1 MAFEEI
7 KEQIN
12 HVEEGVRSYVKNSLD
27 FYRLQSFRS
36 MMKGVT
42 MATKVLI
49 IGGITSIAL
58 LFLSLSAAFWLGTM
72 LNNTAEGFLIV
83 GGFYVLLGII
93 LFLLRSK
100 IEKPLLKKFSKF
112 YFDEL

>member
-7 KEQIN
+7 KEQMD
-12 HVEEGVRSYVKNSLD
+12 HVEQGVKSYVRNSLD

-42 MATKVLI
+42 IAAKVLVI
-49 IGGITSIAL
+49 CGFTFLCL
-58 LFLSLSAAFWLGTM
+58 LFLSFSLAFWIGDELES
-72 LNNTAEGFLIV
+72 TAQGFLVV
-83 GGFYVLLGII
+83 GGFYVLIVI
-93 LFLLRSK
+93 VLFFIRGLV
-100 IEKPLLKKFSKF
+100 EKPLLKKFSKF

>member
-7 KEQIN
+7 KEQID
-12 HVEEGVRSYVKNSLD
+12 HVEQGVRSYVKNSLD

-42 MATKVLI
+42 MAAQALVI
-49 IGGITSIAL
+49 YGITFLSL
-58 LFLSLSAAFWLGTM
+58 LFLSFSAAFWIGDELES
-72 LNNTAEGFLIV
+72 TAQGFLIV
-83 GGFYVLLGII
+83 GGFYVLIVI
-93 LFLLRSK
+93 VLFLARKL
-100 IEKPLLKKFSKF
+100 IERPLLKKFSKF